1 MLLFDTVILWFQLLV
16 YHNIFAY
23 VHINMYFI
31 VSEVFILIF
40 VLFFFDL
47 IIVLFLIWSISF
59 FGKTFL
65 THFLFLDNI
74 SELVQS
80 SSIGNVQ

>member
-23 VHINMYFI
+23 MHINMYFI
-31 VSEVFILIF
+31 VSGIFIF
-40 VLFFFDL
+40 VLFFSDL

-74 SELVQS
+74 SESVQS
-80 SSIGNVQ
+80 SSIGNVA